1 MRWFKHLTTASDDE
15 TMAALIEEFGPEGY
29 GVFWIILEKIAAQMT
44 ENDRCSIRY
53 SIKKWSSFVQ
63 ISPKKFQKIVEFLS
77 NEDNFPSKNPLFFV
91 KQEGKFLEI
100 ECPKLLKYRDEYS
113 KKKAR
118 KSGQCQDNVRTVSGQ
133 CQEQDTDTDTE
144 TDTEIDTETDLTK
157 SHSPTSASSGGESKK
172 KSPSKSSNGVE
183 PEYLDLATKLAGIVQ
198 GQKQI
203 KISKQ
208 RLKSWGKEIR
218 KLRRTDGVDMER
230 ISQALDWYG
239 QHIGEQYVPVIESGK
254 AFRDKFLRLEDAMK
268 REARAGPQNSSKK
281 LSGKGFTERNV
292 ETSIGALKLLGV
304 EVDENGNVLN
314 AEPG

>member
-1 MRWFKHLTTASDDE
+1 MQLVDE
-15 TMAALIEEFGPEGY
+15 WGWEGY
-29 GVFWIILEKIAAQMT
+29 GLYFFILELIAERCDA
-44 ENDRCSIRY
+44 ENNQTYLRLTAVSWRRHTGLT
-53 SIKKWSSFVQ
+53 
-63 ISPKKFQKIVEFLS
+63 PKRWKNFLKLCQKIGIFSVKF
-77 NEDNFPSKNPLFFV
+77 EDDYITV
-91 KQEGKFLEI
+91 D
-100 ECPKLLKYRDEYS
+100 CPNILKYRDEWT
-113 KKKAR
+113 KKKAK
-118 KSGQCQDNVRTVSGQ
+118 KSKQTPEKLRSDSG
-133 CQEQDTDTDTE
+133 EAPEKLPPDTDTDTDTE
-144 TDTEIDTETDLTK
+144 TETEEDITK

-203 KISKQ
+203 KVSKQ

-304 EVDENGNVLN
+304 EVDEKGNVLN